1 MLSCSYKCS
10 IEVCIVYL
18 ALINMQKMWNGE
30 KSMVNKKGLSVNR
43 PSYWP
48 HPRMNI
54 RGFCFGNKIGRLE
67 EWGLNKFLVI
77 WQGPFE
83 KKKKNWEMLR
93 LLSCFPGNTGN
104 FNV

>member
-1 MLSCSYKCS
+1 
-10 IEVCIVYL
+10 
-18 ALINMQKMWNGE
+18 
-30 KSMVNKKGLSVNR
+30 MVNKKGLSVNR

-67 EWGLNKFLVI
+67 EWGLNKFLVS

-83 KKKKNWEMLR
+83 KKKKIGR
-93 LLSCFPGNTGN
+93 CYDYCHVFQGI
-104 FNV
+104 